1 MGLPSGPG
9 PPLLDPGVLPGFL
22 PGDRAFCLPLRFGR
36 GGVPHCFCFLGAR
49 GLMEAEFE
57 EKVFSRLRAGV
68 HFLPASPSGSRT
80 LRLALEEKPP
90 LQEVR
95 PFFVWQEVHLSTGTY
110 SRWAD
115 DEEMAQ
121 AQAFLYK
128 FYNTRHHPFP
138 LCRGL
143 DGIVKQGN
151 SAERP
156 VCCVRVLRGR
166 VDKPPQPM
174 RHLGQVPKAQTD
186 FIWEM
191 LV

>member
-1 MGLPSGPG
+1 M
-9 PPLLDPGVLPGFL
+9 
-22 PGDRAFCLPLRFGR
+22 
-36 GGVPHCFCFLGAR
+36 
-49 GLMEAEFE
+49 
-57 EKVFSRLRAGV
+57 
-68 HFLPASPSGSRT
+68 
-80 LRLALEEKPP
+80 
-90 LQEVR
+90 
-95 PFFVWQEVHLSTGTY
+95 WQEVHLSTGTY

-128 FYNTRHHPFP
+128 FYNTRHHPFL

-166 VDKPPQPM
+166 VDKPPQPI
-174 RHLGQVPKAQTD
+174 RRLGQVPKAQTD